1 MFLQAAEMSG
11 MKAQFDLPGFTA
23 TILAPS
29 DAALTT
35 FLNGTASQ
43 YVEFVVEVPRSFI
56 CPRPCP
62 CPCPCP
68 CPRPCPGPGPKALS
82 LSLPESVVFFLP
94 LPVSLVSELLTET
107 LSGMCVQ
114 ALQQL
119 LNQAAACIRLTDC
132 PASLPVVQ

>member
-35 FLNGTASQ
+35 FLKGTASQ
-43 YVEFVVEVPRSFI
+43 YVEFIVELPRSFI

-62 CPCPCP
+62 CPPSP
-68 CPRPCPGPGPKALS
+68 APAPGPMP
-82 LSLPESVVFFLP
+82 LP
-94 LPVSLVSELLTET
+94 LPLPLPLL
-107 LSGMCVQ
+107 LPLPLPPPPPLPLPRPLGPV
-114 ALQQL
+114 L
-119 LNQAAACIRLTDC
+119 I
-132 PASLPVVQ
+132 PA